1 MGFIGSLFNSSQ
13 GAGYQAQGPNAAAVS
28 NAQSQMNNAYGQQQ
42 SFLNAVTSA
51 NPNLFSQQ
59 AGLTNQLQNLAAGQG
74 PNPALT
80 QLAQTTG
87 QNTQNQAALMAG
99 QRGVQN
105 NPGLMARQIA
115 QTGAQNQQAAA
126 NQAATLSAQQ
136 QLGAMN
142 QLGGQLNQI
151 SGEEQGAIGGLG
163 QIAGTNQ
170 GQLLGLQANANDANS
185 RIAGANAQGQQ
196 QMLGGVLG
204 GLGTAAM
211 MAARGGLVTNQGMLN
226 RNYADGGMVPHYAM
240 GSMIDTSTL
249 PGAQQIPQANQYSL
263 TDTQLP
269 QSLGGPMVAPQ
280 ANKYSLMDN
289 SNPLTNIQA
298 PTIAGPKS
306 SLGKMSNGFNNAFNS
321 KSPLASG
328 MSQLTSGLVSGA
340 GNAIKSA
347 VSSNAD
353 SSTSSDNDYSTG
365 GKVPAKVSPGEKYLK
380 PYEVKEVAEGKV
392 NPKSVGEKIP
402 GHAKVKGDSPKN
414 DTVSK
419 DLIPGGVVVPR
430 SKVKDPEKLTRF
442 VNAILGMHKVGG

>member
-1 MGFIGSLFNSSQ
+1 MGFVGSLFNSGQGSGFQ
-13 GAGYQAQGPNAAAVS
+13 GATSS
-28 NAQSQMNNAYGQQQ
+28 NAIANASQQQQAAYGQQQ
-42 SFLNAVTSA
+42 AFLQALQTGQNSIQNQQNVFNEQQGLA
-51 NPNLFSQQ
+51 NTLQQESQ
-59 AGLTNQLQNLAAGQG
+59 GQG
-74 PNPALT
+74 PNLAMA

-87 QNTQNQAALMAG
+87 QNMQNQASLMAG

-105 NPGLMARQIA
+105 NPGLASRQIA
-115 QTGAQNQQAAA
+115 QQGAAQQQNAVGQAASM
-126 NQAATLSAQQ
+126 QAQQ
-136 QLGAMN
+136 QLAYQQQLQAQQGQMASLANTQVGEQQAAIEGMN
-142 QLGGQLNQI
+142 QTAMGNQGQQLGFQQGLN
-151 SGEEQGAIGGLG
+151 STNA
-163 QIAGTNQ
+163 QIAG
-170 GQLLGLQANANDANS
+170 
-185 RIAGANAQGQQ
+185 INAQGQQ
-196 QMLGGVLG
+196 QIAGGILGGAG
-204 GLGTAAM
+204 IGLGLAK
-211 MAARGGLVTNQGMLN
+211 GGI
-226 RNYADGGMVPHYAM
+226 VPHYAM
-240 GSMIDTSTL
+240 GSMIDTNTL

-298 PTIAGPKS
+298 PTDPGPKS

-347 VSSNAD
+347 VSSNPD
-353 SSTSSDNDYSTG
+353 SSTSSNDDYSTG

-380 PYEVKEVAEGKV
+380 PYEAKEVAEGKV
-392 NPKSVGEKIP
+392 NPKNVGEKIP

-419 DLIPGGVVVPR
+419 DLIPGGVIVPR

-442 VNAILGMHKVGG
+442 VNAIMGMHKVGG